1 MKAYT
6 VRILPAV
13 YRKVRRFPADIVA
26 SLYTAIESLA
36 GNPCPRGCR
45 KVRGQRDAWRLVV
58 RKDYRVLYTVDDEA
72 RVVVVC
78 DADRREKDTY
88 RR

>member
-1 MKAYT
+1 MTYRLT
-6 VRILPAV
+6 VLHSTDKKIA
-13 YRKVRRFPADIVA
+13 RFPKDVII
-26 SLYTAIESLA
+26 AINRAVLA
-36 GNPCPRGCR
+36 LAENPRPHGCR
-45 KVRGQRDAWRLVV
+45 KVRGQRDAWHLVV

>member
-13 YRKVRRFPADIVA
+13 YRKVRRLPADIVA

-36 GNPCPRGCR
+36 GNPRPRGCR

-58 RKDYRVLYTVDDEA
+58 
-72 RVVVVC
+72 VVY

>member
-1 MKAYT
+1 MTYRLT
-6 VRILPAV
+6 VLPSAD
-13 YRKVRRFPADIVA
+13 KKIARFPQDVIVA
-26 SLYTAIESLA
+26 INRAVLA
-36 GNPCPRGCR
+36 LAENPRPRGCR
-45 KVRGQRDAWRLVV
+45 KIRGQKNAWRVVV

-72 RVVVVC
+72 RIVIVY